1 MDWSNGGSFGQNELY
16 GELGELREEEVEEL
30 RSERTIKSGLK
41 VGFNALLFDSN
52 PRRPKRRVHFPNNYK
67 LLLLYCCFLLY
78 AFVVCRRDRTTDRG

>member
-67 LLLLYCCFLLY
+67 LYTVAILLL
-78 AFVVCRRDRTTDRG
+78 FVVRFCSLQKR